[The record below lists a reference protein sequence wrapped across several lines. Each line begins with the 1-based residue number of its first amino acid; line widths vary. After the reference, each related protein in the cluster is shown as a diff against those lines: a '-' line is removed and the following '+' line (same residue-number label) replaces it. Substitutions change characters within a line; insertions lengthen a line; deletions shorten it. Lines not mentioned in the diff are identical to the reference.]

1 MIILLTIV
9 IIKIRKA
16 YLEIRGGLRELQN
29 KRTATPVVVPV
40 VKPSGKRSYST
51 TSTPLSPSKP
61 RVLVL
66 PNPALTKRGFKTS
79 SWLNAALSLMGM
91 NTWTEAKPQFSVS
104 NPSTYAR
111 LLNTVKPVNAMISV
125 KGGRPLVNHILRMCS
140 LIGLDKPIGLVK
152 VIIVF
157 MIFCFKY
164 IKNNGLQGL
173 VIYLKACTVILQ
185 QASEKHKLESTNG
198 LKIRFS
204 MGSLFPIPEKYFKYV
219 RHGIGLISSE
229 IYTNERF
236 NTSH

>member
-1 MIILLTIV
+1 
-9 IIKIRKA
+9 
-16 YLEIRGGLRELQN
+16 
-29 KRTATPVVVPV
+29 
-40 VKPSGKRSYST
+40 
-51 TSTPLSPSKP
+51 
-61 RVLVL
+61 
-66 PNPALTKRGFKTS
+66 
-79 SWLNAALSLMGM
+79 
-91 NTWTEAKPQFSVS
+91 
-104 NPSTYAR
+104 
-111 LLNTVKPVNAMISV
+111 MISV

-185 QASEKHKLESTNG
+185 QASEKHKLESMNG